1 MLSFYFYRFYFNDE
15 VDSDSE
21 SDSSQLVHNSFG
33 RTAGQGPI
41 HPDCL
46 PAANENFNCF
56 QRTSPLTTISSVEA
70 PIHQFIATCINS
82 KEDPKCSQEFY
93 ALIHRQLYIAMR
105 HNLISSP
112 SELDDYWV
120 KFDNWATNAYRRNV
134 IQSPDPDHREMYLE
148 QIKIANDPTINPPN
162 PTESHEQQ
170 TPQHFYRISSTN
182 AYQKKIIG
190 RMETFVHKLISSV
203 PRSTSDNTNAVRNDI
218 RSRVKFYLKWRS
230 YNYQTYKTF
239 LDHYWNIFLNRRA
252 DYYKSHPLP
261 DHLFLKEP
269 QQQRKKIRNFKTVG
283 NEVLRRKKFQRE
295 RLIKN
300 CINECIDLGID
311 PRKTHKFHWTIHR
324 ILQAVYGECPENR
337 ISLNEMLRIWKKFDE
352 MAVKAFLD
360 KEKFTIFPAKGNGE
374 YYEEATELP
383 PPPTPQRLVKLQKLK
398 GPEMNELL
406 SRNLKEFVLKYGG
419 GDNGDIN
426 PILGNVE
433 IRREFLMRYV
443 GQLEEVVE
451 NKEIDLFWNE
461 LGTQTCNKYEGWRRM
476 KEEQKEKADK
486 LIDRS
491 QRGRVRKG
499 VNRFVDEFNNKSPQ
513 GAKRLSGGNGG
524 KRRGS
529 GGGGGPP
536 GNLYDARAR
545 LSLSST
551 ERASSREIK
560 SWRDEVP
567 VPAKKKF
574 ITKNSIEKRDFQ
586 GLSTDDDDECGL
598 EIAPTSPTMASS
610 TSTMNASSGTMTK
623 CGSLSSTVAKSPGS
637 TSTINL
643 TAASAT
649 MSASL
654 HVTPPK
660 LAPVPQPVKTDTPPV
675 PEMALM
681 GVVQGEFAMEISS
694 AKQREFFLN
703 FMSCLS
709 NKCVVKVQMKN
720 ELLTD

>member
-1 MLSFYFYRFYFNDE
+1 MNDE

-70 PIHQFIATCINS
+70 PIKQFIATCINS

-112 SELDDYWV
+112 SELDAYWV
-120 KFDNWATNAYRRNV
+120 KFDNWATYAYRRKV

-148 QIKIANDPTINPPN
+148 QIKIANDSTINPPN

-170 TPQHFYRISSTN
+170 TPQHFYRISSTD
-182 AYQKKIIG
+182 AYQKRIIG
-190 RMETFVHKLISSV
+190 RMETFVHKLILSV
-203 PRSTSDNTNAVRNDI
+203 PRSTSNNTNAVRNDI

-252 DYYKSHPLP
+252 DYYESHPLP
-261 DHLFLKEP
+261 NHLFLKEP
-269 QQQRKKIRNFKTVG
+269 QHQRKKIRNFKTVG
-283 NEVLRRKKFQRE
+283 NEVLRRKKFRRE

-311 PRKTHKFHWTIHR
+311 PRASHKFHWTIHR
-324 ILQAVYGECPENR
+324 IFQAVYGEFPENR

-360 KEKFTIFPAKGNGE
+360 KEKFNIFPAKGNGE

-383 PPPTPQRLVKLQKLK
+383 LPPTPQLLVKLRKLK
-398 GPEMNELL
+398 GPELNELL
-406 SRNLKEFVLKYGG
+406 TRNLKEFVVKYGG
-419 GDNGDIN
+419 GDDGDIN

-433 IRREFLMRYV
+433 IRREFLMTYI
-443 GQLEEVVE
+443 GQLEGVVE
-451 NKEIDLFWNE
+451 YKEINFFWRE
-461 LGTQTCNKYEGWRRM
+461 LVTRTCNMYKGWRRM
-476 KEEQKEKADK
+476 KEEQREKADK

-499 VNRFVDEFNNKSPQ
+499 VNRFVDEFNNSLQ
-513 GAKRLSGGNGG
+513 STKRLSSGNGG
-524 KRRGS
+524 KRRAT

-536 GNLYDARAR
+536 VNLYNGRAR
-545 LSLSST
+545 LSKSST
-551 ERASSREIK
+551 ERATSGEIQ

-574 ITKNSIEKRDFQ
+574 VTKNNNEKRDFQ
-586 GLSTDDDDECGL
+586 GLSTDDDDECGI
-598 EIAPTSPTMASS
+598 ETEPISPTMASS
-610 TSTMNASSGTMTK
+610 TSKMNASSGPMTK

-643 TAASAT
+643 TAASAK

-654 HVTPPK
+654 SATPPK
-660 LAPVPQPVKTDTPPV
+660 LAPAPQPVKTDSPPV
-675 PEMALM
+675 PAMALM
-681 GVVQGEFAMEISS
+681 GLVQGELALEISS
-694 AKQREFFLN
+694 AKQRESFLQL
-703 FMSCLS
+703 MSCVS
-709 NKCVVKVQMKN
+709 NKFVVKVQMKN